1 MITIG
6 IAGILM
12 AIAIPSFN
20 TFTRNARITGPSNE
34 ILTALYLARNE
45 AIKRR
50 LTTVFCFS
58 TAPSAALPDCAGT
71 GASGWIVFV
80 DTANAAVP
88 SANDLNGKADAGEP
102 ILLRH
107 AAIANGVTARTLPA
121 VNGHY
126 VSFAASGLGRTNPT
140 GVPVTGVVICD
151 SRGNTVI
158 TPPSDSAARGVIVS
172 PIGRSRVT
180 RLAAEITAP
189 LGGCP

>member
-1 MITIG
+1 MFTLL
-6 IAGILM
+6 IAGIVLG
-12 AIAIPSFN
+12 IAIPSFN
-20 TFTRNARITGPSNE
+20 SFTRNARITGPSNE

-80 DTANAAVP
+80 DTANPAVP

-107 AAIANGVTARTLPA
+107 AAVGTGVTARTLPA

-126 VSFAASGLGRTNPT
+126 VSFKASGRSGANPT
-140 GVPVTGVVICD
+140 GAPVTGVVLCD
-151 SRGNTVI
+151 SRGNVVS
-158 TPPSDSAARGVIVS
+158 TPPNDSAARGVIVS
-172 PIGRSRVT
+172 PVGRSRVT
-180 RLAAEITAP
+180 RLVSEITATF
-189 LGGCP
+189 GGCP